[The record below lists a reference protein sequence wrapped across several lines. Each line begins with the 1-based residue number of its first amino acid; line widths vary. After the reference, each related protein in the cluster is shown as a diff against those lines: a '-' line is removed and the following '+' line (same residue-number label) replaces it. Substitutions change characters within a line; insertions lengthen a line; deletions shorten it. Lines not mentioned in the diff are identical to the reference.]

1 MIYSNEYFDRKKF
14 QDIIVND
21 IYIYIL
27 KENQIDNII
36 DLLINKYQLS
46 TKFLNK
52 LYGESEKRQFIVWI
66 MKK

>member
-1 MIYSNEYFDRKKF
+1 M
-14 QDIIVND
+14 

>member
-21 IYIYIL
+21 IYIL